1 MKNDITKRQKLEEE
15 LDDTEKSCKYEKK
28 KFQRFQRGEFSLAL
42 RLCQRLSQRQ
52 GESLRSL
59 VFLHVL
65 SLNKSPVEKTRRSIV
80 LGPSFP
86 LQAPCLQM
94 EIVTERVIL

>member
-15 LDDTEKSCKYEKK
+15 LDDPEKSCKYDKK
-28 KFQRFQRGEFSLAL
+28 RFQRFQRGEFSLAL
-42 RLCQRLSQRQ
+42 RLCQRLSKRQ
-52 GESLRSL
+52 DESLRSL

-80 LGPSFP
+80 FGTLLSLAAAMFTNVN
-86 LQAPCLQM
+86 CH
-94 EIVTERVIL
+94 